1 MRHSG
6 RNKTQTFTK
15 RKPGKSKGS
24 KDEWFLNKQQSNM
37 IHICR
42 TLSCSCLLVCLFVC
56 LFVCSNACKIL
67 CLLARMLVCFCV
79 CLFVYVFVCVL
90 VCVCVCFNVMSNVLC
105 GSLHFWLLMC
115 TAAGTGTCDG
125 LPGAGE
131 GDSLQILTQCYKPL
145 FHMQVQSDGWLTDLL
160 RWVNACVCNAC
171 CIANTCI

>member
-90 VCVCVCFNVMSNVLC
+90 VCVCVLQCDVKCFVW
-105 GSLHFWLLMC
+105 FFTLLVVDVHC
-115 TAAGTGTCDG
+115 C
-125 LPGAGE
+125 
-131 GDSLQILTQCYKPL
+131 
-145 FHMQVQSDGWLTDLL
+145 WNWNL
-160 RWVNACVCNAC
+160 RRA
-171 CIANTCI
+171 TRRRGRG